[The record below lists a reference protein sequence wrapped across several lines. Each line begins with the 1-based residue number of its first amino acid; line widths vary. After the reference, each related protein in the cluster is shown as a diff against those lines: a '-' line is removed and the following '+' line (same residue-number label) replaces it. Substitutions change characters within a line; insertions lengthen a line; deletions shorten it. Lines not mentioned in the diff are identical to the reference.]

1 MWSHVITSTRGF
13 VTWWVEASHSKL
25 PLAKFGDHRHFC
37 SRDITDLMFQV
48 TLEDRLINGLY
59 EFMEGISS
67 LYVPTPSG
75 LVTTDIA
82 VVDISWF

>member
-1 MWSHVITSTRGF
+1 
-13 VTWWVEASHSKL
+13 
-25 PLAKFGDHRHFC
+25 
-37 SRDITDLMFQV
+37 MFQV